1 LRGKGT
7 LEAEQKDRMGAQR
20 QQFTQYYFE
29 YGRSLFE
36 YLIIPKPHDPI
47 SSVVDARIAEGVTR
61 NLLLMLT
68 TIKLDHKLRVH
79 AREICHILA
88 NRNLPAKSK
97 TVQLPAP

>member
-1 LRGKGT
+1 
-7 LEAEQKDRMGAQR
+7 MGAQR

-36 YLIIPKPHDPI
+36 YLIVPKPHHPI
-47 SSVVDARIAEGVTR
+47 SAVVDTRIAVGVTR

-68 TIKLDHKLRVH
+68 TIEFDHKLRVQ
-79 AREICHILA
+79 ARKICHILA